1 MPNAR
6 WGLKLYQSFT
16 DKTPP
21 RRLADSIPVEKMLT
35 EEGYGLILSALVNY
49 YRPYLDIQGPSSV
62 DKFFYAGDRQ
72 KGESF
77 TTFVANK
84 ELALQELEM
93 QLGETLNT
101 KVTGRVLLRQVHG
114 DQDGWDYEE
123 DGYPYDEGDGESEEL
138 LPDEELEEDMMV
150 FEDKE
155 YDELEATWI
164 QAYHTAYKDVR
175 RDLQARRKERGF
187 VKHRKGYGK
196 SKHDKG
202 SRGKHGKYG
211 KGGKKRVMKGSDQEL
226 QSRTRCYNCDE
237 LGHFARECPLLK
249 GGDAGGKGDRAKDKK
264 VSFIVSSGANQST
277 AFMMRRR
284 CQDFQA
290 LVDTAAEDAV
300 CGSEAFARMEASLQN
315 WNLKPRVVKSA
326 RHLPCAGIG
335 GEAEICK
342 VVDVPTN
349 VAGVNG
355 IIRFTIIQDSEAFQ
369 TPPLLPVSYLEAV
382 RAIVNFD
389 TGRYHLPDGRSDYMV
404 RLPTGHRAINILN
417 FDTCAWQLPDNLR
430 DKDNRVKCVAVLPGW
445 RRHLP
450 LPDGCHLGEDVDLI
464 PDRYINV
471 VYRDGHVMRVKVYFQ
486 ERRPVPDTPF
496 QATSGH
502 EMACLESDGEQ
513 EKVKKMGVAKRWW
526 TNYLAKRAHQNDENE
541 EHSKNKNQR
550 SKVRKPKDPDREI
563 PQGIGKPLPRSQ
575 AQKHWALEVKE
586 CQHPAEHLRCRAN
599 RHGSWWTCLLCGA
612 RWERLETPASAS
624 SSKAPEAP
632 QAKKLLLE
640 KGVEYPQF
648 LPAPRSRPE
657 QGDLEVIVNRMGK
670 PVVSTHKK
678 HDNCQKDNSDLK
690 TAGPIKEPMHAGIQV
705 KQEKNDEDKKVR
717 RPSGLRTVR
726 RSKTPNRDNKPEP
739 ELYELS
745 SHSSEWEDE
754 AQKLYAKIS
763 RLGYALTTV
772 MIYLSTTSRTME
784 SIPDYLIGNM
794 VQVYGWKSKEGLWD
808 TISIYP
814 GTNEH
819 YQHVDEW
826 CYVFR
831 QPEHMHSWVTDQD
844 GEVIKLDRKEQHYL
858 ANYISQNTKVDVM
871 EVYSPPRL
879 AKRASRLGLRP
890 GASLDLVTGWD
901 FNRADHRQASL
912 DLIRRLRPALVVLS
926 PPCTVFSQLRALTNY
941 KRNPRDVRREEAE
954 GRAHVEHAVRI
965 AWIQISGGRGFL
977 FEHPLRAKSWTTTSL
992 EELKEYPEVKAVTL
1006 DMCRFGLQT
1015 PDSSRTRM
1023 MPAKKPT
1030 LIITNIPEIA
1040 SALNRRCQGHHEEHQ
1055 LLVGDRR
1062 ANNAAVYP
1070 QPFVDEILKALRKHI
1085 RASHFPVV
1093 ELKDRWEV
1101 RHNQLICRHFQPR
1114 QQLCTLEEC
1123 EEFDFPVEKFTGK
1136 RTTTK
1141 TYEDGSTKQ
1150 SVDDWRFHTST
1161 TTSSAAQRWTGT
1173 TAFDL
1178 IIEVM
1183 LPADYQ
1189 NRATWISAA
1198 AAHPIQEYVTAE
1210 GAKQEILAWVKK
1222 YFKCPLCERR
1232 KKPGSQR
1239 PGHLARAMGFNEC
1252 IGIDLF
1258 FIKDRVFLNVVCLGT
1273 SLQIV
1278 EMINDKT
1285 SEQVTAA
1292 LLRTWFA
1299 HYGAPRMLICDQG
1312 GEFVGSKF
1320 ADTLTDLGVIV
1331 HYTDVASPW
1340 QNGRVERF
1348 GGSFKSTLETVIH
1361 ELTIQTEEELQIA
1374 VASTQTSSSY
1384 LDREL
1389 HLDQEDTMARA
1400 REIRDAAAKAWMRSQ
1415 DNNAVRRADKANTRM
1430 TDLKDFKPNDTV
1442 YVWRENNN
1450 FRGWSGPGVVV
1461 AISENNRSL
1470 WVSLRGYLLK
1480 VSKEHLRHA
1489 TSEESLGVELI
1500 KVLSA
1505 EMLEGLESGN
1515 IRHYRDLE
1523 DIADLFGGNDGGND
1537 DQQSNMEVDQPMP
1550 YPFSNVESQPWPTA
1564 RSNTT
1569 LFEVYDQET
1578 EVQDGARW
1586 CEDRIRGTWYMKAR
1600 SSQAFK
1606 LEDSVCLFSN
1616 KDKRFYLT
1624 KAKESPGQVEFSKLQ
1639 GNEKQVFR
1647 QARAKEFKS
1656 LVDSG
1661 AITVLSVEESI
1672 AFAQAHP
1679 EHVLT
1684 SRFVDRWKPTE
1695 DFAVLPED
1703 FNAADAGSGQTTSVA
1718 PKSRW
1723 CVVGWKDPMVHQIER
1738 SAPTPMTSSM
1748 YLFMALTAGRQW
1760 RTFLEVLVKELG
1772 YRVNAYDRCV
1782 LTLDN
1787 ESGIPGHPT
1796 EGIIVVEVDDILES
1810 GNERH
1815 RNKMA
1820 WLEKKLRFGKI
1831 INLREH
1837 PEGTGYAGRR
1847 IMQGPDGSFQ
1857 YTMADYIKNRLKY
1870 VRVERKYL
1878 KKDASTTSL
1887 KEDEINQLRGVV
1899 AAINWI
1905 AREGRPDVSAAASIL
1920 SGCFEK
1926 PLMQHVLETNQVVD
1940 HLKNHHVV
1948 LKVHHIPEE
1957 QVRHLVISD
1966 ASYDPTGKVKPQ
1978 HGWIQAITTPQ
1989 LNRGEV
1995 APVSLMS
2002 WKSRRLRRKAGNT
2015 LLCESIALS
2024 TALGAMEK
2032 QVAVWRSFCKSKYD
2046 PRETAVEVSE
2056 EVQMGLRGP
2065 GTVIASESVTF
2076 TDPLTVAVADA
2087 KSLYDAS
2094 ASEQAQGD
2102 DDRSALEIGI
2112 IQESI
2117 AIVAEGNKEALRNY
2131 LLTEPV
2137 DDMWQTTLD
2146 MEEWRSASEQKRMDK
2161 DFRKLMPGKEFAGVL
2176 RQRPELKTFV
2186 QQVMGQEMQ
2195 RRVAPLGQSQLERV
2209 GASRIPAAKQRGR
2222 VSRRG
2227 RIGSAQGLEKAVSLK
2242 IGNRIKDQIG
2252 SKMISAVNLTLRL
2265 ESFPGPADY
2274 VPPPGSPVQKQSQR
2288 VRRAGVPQALRE
2300 VELNHREHMDKAHK
2314 VDKSAA
2320 DQIPRPALAV
2330 CLTEEILKAPSG
2342 FLCYYGAYRDLCTSP
2357 RRLADSIPVEK
2368 MLTEEG
2374 YGLILSAL
2382 VNYYRPYLDIQGP
2395 GKLAFA
2401 TQFSADQDVWEYEE
2415 EYAYEEGGEESEEV
2429 MPDEELEDDMMLF
2442 EDKEYDEVEA
2452 TWIQAYH
2459 TAYKDVRRDLQ
2470 ARRKE
2475 RGFVKHRK
2483 GYGKSKH
2490 DKGSRGKHGKQGK
2503 YGEAEICKV
2512 VDVPTNVAGVNG
2524 IIRFTVIQDSEA
2536 FQTPPLLPVSYT
2548 WRILMHYLPSTIPN
2562 IQVWLRDKNNRV
2574 ERVAVLPGWRR
2585 HLPTP
2590 AECQLDAEN
2599 EEHVKT
2605 KNKRNANI
2613 QRNTY
2618 GAEPIVTARGGHAC
2632 CLGTPAS
2639 ASSSKAPEAP
2649 QAQKLMVKKGVEYPQ
2664 FLPAPSS
2671 RPEQGDLEVTI
2682 NRIGKPEVATHKK
2695 HNKHETSTGD
2705 NLNQKDAADLK
2716 TSGPIKDPKHAD
2728 TQVGKEK
2735 VDEDKKTRSNTTLF
2749 EVYDQNMETQDFKSL
2764 TDSGAITVLS
2774 IEESLAFTQAHPE
2787 HVLTSRFVDRWKP
2800 TEDFAVLPE
2809 DFNAADVGSGQTT
2822 SAAPKSRWCVVG
2834 WKDPMVH
2841 QIERSAPTPM
2851 TSSMYLFMA
2860 LTAGRQWSAFVKDA
2874 KTAFLQSKPT
2884 TRKQKL
2890 AVKQPSDEALP
2901 GLDPRQLLLLN
2912 TEMYGLVSGRAWWRR
2927 TFLEVL
2933 VKELG
2938 YRVNAYDRCVLTLDN
2953 ESGIP
2958 GHPPEGIIVV
2968 EVDDILESGNERRR
2982 KKMAWLEKKLKFGKI
2997 INLQEHPE
3005 GTGYAGRRIMQGPDG
3020 SFQYTMADYIKN
3032 RLKYVRV
3039 ERKYLKKDAS
3049 TTCLKEDEIQP
3060 LRGVV
3065 AAINWIAREGRPH
3078 VSAAASILSGCFEKP
3093 VMQHVLETNQVVDHL
3108 RNHHVVLKVH
3118 HIPEEQV
3125 RHLVISDASY
3135 DPTGKVKPQH
3145 GWIQAL
3151 TTPQL
3156 NRGEVAPVSL
3166 MSWKSRRLRRKA
3178 GNALLCESIAL
3189 STALGA
3195 MEKQVAVWRSF
3206 CKSKY
3211 DPRFTDPLTIAVA
3224 DAKSLYDASAS
3235 EQAQGDDDRS
3245 ALEIGIIQESIAK
3258 LSGRMRWIPH
3268 NFNPADALTKL
3279 KAHMEPMMKLL
3290 KSNSLVIEEEDEVL
3304 NRGRQG
3310 ENRLKSRA

>member
-1 MPNAR
+1 MTAPSSGREAFQQVAGLERLHWLRRRPGAARPLSLESGQPVPETGQWKLRHDVDQLRYLARLPRRQQVSPYAPLAAPEFASSLADASLQLLNELGSGEERAKEALEGPLAAPGTWELEAHREVELMLREHKELMLKVVNSAADQHLQLGVAFCLQEESHKGCIFLLDMDLILRQSNLGAMQNGAMQNIGCAGSSSLGCMQNFGCADLRTWLKLLSHWELETTLPKAR

-49 YRPYLDIQGPSSV
+49 YRPHLDIQGPSSV
-62 DKFFYAGDRQ
+62 DRFFYAGDRQ

-101 KVTGRVLLRQVHG
+101 KVTGRVLLRQAHLTDFQRELISLKVYG

-123 DGYPYDEGDGESEEL
+123 DGHPYDEGDGESEEL

-187 VKHRKGYGK
+187 VRHRKGYGK

-202 SRGKHGKYG
+202 SRGKHGKHGKYG

-249 GGDAGGKGDRAKDKK
+249 GGDAGGKGDRAMDKK

-277 AFMMRRR
+277 AFMMRRRRISIFAGVR

-315 WNLKPRVVKSA
+315 WNLRPRVVKSA

-417 FDTCAWQLPDNLR
+417 FNTCAWQLPDNLR
-430 DKDNRVKCVAVLPGW
+430 DKDNRVERIAVLPGW

-450 LPDGCHLGEDVDLI
+450 TPDECHLGEDVDLL

-471 VYRDGHVMRVKVYFQ
+471 VYRDGHVMRVKDVWNVPQAQRALPQEWHGQVYFQ
-486 ERRPVPDTPF
+486 ERRPMPDDPF
-496 QATSGH
+496 QAASAHEDSSSNGHSVKQSRSALMHRRRPNVTSMSMKTTRVVSRVMRFSPSRLRMRPLQLRPLSVRLKFACLGHCDNHGGIVHVAVAATCSSGH
-502 EMACLESDGEQ
+502 GVPQFVSPFFGHFSKAMDLRRKIDQMACLESDGEQ
-513 EKVKKMGVAKRWW
+513 EKVKKMGVAKCVHVWRRLVLALS
-526 TNYLAKRAHQNDENE
+526 TMLVTARQQAVVDYLAKRAHHNDENE

-550 SKVRKPKDPDREI
+550 SQVRKPKDPDREI

-648 LPAPRSRPE
+648 LPAPRSRPD

-670 PVVSTHKK
+670 PEVSTHKK

-690 TAGPIKEPMHAGIQV
+690 TAGPIKEHMHAGIQV
-705 KQEKNDEDKKVR
+705 KKEKDDEDKKVR
-717 RPSGLRTVR
+717 RPSGLRTAR
-726 RSKTPNRDNKPEP
+726 RSKTPSRDNKPEP

-772 MIYLSTTSRTME
+772 MIYLSNTSRTME

-794 VQVYGWKSKEGLWD
+794 VQVYGWQSKEGLWD

-814 GTNEH
+814 EPNEH

-826 CYVFR
+826 CYVFH

-901 FNRADHRQASL
+901 FNRADRRQASL

-941 KRNPRDVRREEAE
+941 RDVRREEAE

-992 EELKEYPEVKAVTL
+992 EELKEHPEVKAVTL

-1101 RHNQLICRHFQPR
+1101 RRNQLICRHVQPR

-1178 IIEVM
+1178 INEVM

-1210 GAKQEILAWVKK
+1210 GAFQSEWCAMYPTRKLFDRAVPNYAREFYQKNSDEETKKETINYIQSCAKQEILAWVKK

-1374 VASTQTSSSY
+1374 VASTQVARNRYYDRSGFSPYQRVFGYSPRLPAALLSDDY

-1389 HLDQEDTMARA
+1389 HLDQEDTMARS

-1415 DNNAVRRADKANTRM
+1415 DNNAVRRADRANTRM

-1505 EMLEGLESGN
+1505 EMSEGLESGN

-1523 DIADLFGGNDGGND
+1523 EEATAFAREQDQQEEVQDIADLFGGNDGGND
-1537 DQQSNMEVDQPMP
+1537 DQQSNMEV
-1550 YPFSNVESQPWPTA
+1550 
-1564 RSNTT
+1564 
-1569 LFEVYDQET
+1569 YDQET
-1578 EVQDGARW
+1578 EVQDG
-1586 CEDRIRGTWYMKAR
+1586 AR

-1672 AFAQAHP
+1672 AFTQAHP

-1738 SAPTPMTSSM
+1738 SAPTPM
-1748 YLFMALTAGRQW
+1748 
-1760 RTFLEVLVKELG
+1760 
-1772 YRVNAYDRCV
+1772 CV

-1815 RNKMA
+1815 RNK
-1820 WLEKKLRFGKI
+1820 
-1831 INLREH
+1831 
-1837 PEGTGYAGRR
+1837 
-1847 IMQGPDGSFQ
+1847 
-1857 YTMADYIKNRLKY
+1857 LKY

-2117 AIVAEGNKEALRNY
+2117 A
-2131 LLTEPV
+2131 
-2137 DDMWQTTLD
+2137 
-2146 MEEWRSASEQKRMDK
+2146 
-2161 DFRKLMPGKEFAGVL
+2161 
-2176 RQRPELKTFV
+2176 
-2186 QQVMGQEMQ
+2186 
-2195 RRVAPLGQSQLERV
+2195 
-2209 GASRIPAAKQRGR
+2209 
-2222 VSRRG
+2222 
-2227 RIGSAQGLEKAVSLK
+2227 
-2242 IGNRIKDQIG
+2242 
-2252 SKMISAVNLTLRL
+2252 
-2265 ESFPGPADY
+2265 
-2274 VPPPGSPVQKQSQR
+2274 
-2288 VRRAGVPQALRE
+2288 
-2300 VELNHREHMDKAHK
+2300 
-2314 VDKSAA
+2314 
-2320 DQIPRPALAV
+2320 
-2330 CLTEEILKAPSG
+2330 
-2342 FLCYYGAYRDLCTSP
+2342 
-2357 RRLADSIPVEK
+2357 
-2368 MLTEEG
+2368 
-2374 YGLILSAL
+2374 
-2382 VNYYRPYLDIQGP
+2382 
-2395 GKLAFA
+2395 
-2401 TQFSADQDVWEYEE
+2401 
-2415 EYAYEEGGEESEEV
+2415 
-2429 MPDEELEDDMMLF
+2429 
-2442 EDKEYDEVEA
+2442 
-2452 TWIQAYH
+2452 
-2459 TAYKDVRRDLQ
+2459 
-2470 ARRKE
+2470 
-2475 RGFVKHRK
+2475 
-2483 GYGKSKH
+2483 
-2490 DKGSRGKHGKQGK
+2490 
-2503 YGEAEICKV
+2503 
-2512 VDVPTNVAGVNG
+2512 
-2524 IIRFTVIQDSEA
+2524 
-2536 FQTPPLLPVSYT
+2536 
-2548 WRILMHYLPSTIPN
+2548 
-2562 IQVWLRDKNNRV
+2562 
-2574 ERVAVLPGWRR
+2574 
-2585 HLPTP
+2585 
-2590 AECQLDAEN
+2590 
-2599 EEHVKT
+2599 
-2605 KNKRNANI
+2605 
-2613 QRNTY
+2613 
-2618 GAEPIVTARGGHAC
+2618 
-2632 CLGTPAS
+2632 
-2639 ASSSKAPEAP
+2639 
-2649 QAQKLMVKKGVEYPQ
+2649 
-2664 FLPAPSS
+2664 
-2671 RPEQGDLEVTI
+2671 
-2682 NRIGKPEVATHKK
+2682 
-2695 HNKHETSTGD
+2695 
-2705 NLNQKDAADLK
+2705 
-2716 TSGPIKDPKHAD
+2716 
-2728 TQVGKEK
+2728 
-2735 VDEDKKTRSNTTLF
+2735 
-2749 EVYDQNMETQDFKSL
+2749 
-2764 TDSGAITVLS
+2764 
-2774 IEESLAFTQAHPE
+2774 
-2787 HVLTSRFVDRWKP
+2787 
-2800 TEDFAVLPE
+2800 
-2809 DFNAADVGSGQTT
+2809 
-2822 SAAPKSRWCVVG
+2822 
-2834 WKDPMVH
+2834 
-2841 QIERSAPTPM
+2841 
-2851 TSSMYLFMA
+2851 
-2860 LTAGRQWSAFVKDA
+2860 
-2874 KTAFLQSKPT
+2874 
-2884 TRKQKL
+2884 
-2890 AVKQPSDEALP
+2890 
-2901 GLDPRQLLLLN
+2901 
-2912 TEMYGLVSGRAWWRR
+2912 
-2927 TFLEVL
+2927 
-2933 VKELG
+2933 
-2938 YRVNAYDRCVLTLDN
+2938 
-2953 ESGIP
+2953 
-2958 GHPPEGIIVV
+2958 
-2968 EVDDILESGNERRR
+2968 
-2982 KKMAWLEKKLKFGKI
+2982 
-2997 INLQEHPE
+2997 
-3005 GTGYAGRRIMQGPDG
+3005 
-3020 SFQYTMADYIKN
+3020 
-3032 RLKYVRV
+3032 
-3039 ERKYLKKDAS
+3039 
-3049 TTCLKEDEIQP
+3049 
-3060 LRGVV
+3060 
-3065 AAINWIAREGRPH
+3065 
-3078 VSAAASILSGCFEKP
+3078 
-3093 VMQHVLETNQVVDHL
+3093 
-3108 RNHHVVLKVH
+3108 
-3118 HIPEEQV
+3118 
-3125 RHLVISDASY
+3125 
-3135 DPTGKVKPQH
+3135 
-3145 GWIQAL
+3145 
-3151 TTPQL
+3151 
-3156 NRGEVAPVSL
+3156 
-3166 MSWKSRRLRRKA
+3166 
-3178 GNALLCESIAL
+3178 
-3189 STALGA
+3189 
-3195 MEKQVAVWRSF
+3195 
-3206 CKSKY
+3206 
-3211 DPRFTDPLTIAVA
+3211 
-3224 DAKSLYDASAS
+3224 
-3235 EQAQGDDDRS
+3235 
-3245 ALEIGIIQESIAK
+3245 K
-3258 LSGRMRWIPH
+3258 LSGRMRWVPH

-3290 KSNSLVIEEEDEVL
+3290 KSNCFVIEEEATVL

-3310 ENRLKSRA
+3310 ENRLKQRV

>member
-1 MPNAR
+1 MRTWLKLLSHWELETTLPKAR

-101 KVTGRVLLRQVHG
+101 KVTGRVLLRQAHLTDFQRELISLKDQSQFLTFQQVADLLRPLDRPEMIAKAAGQDVGQSNTGPGKLAFAAQVYG

-187 VKHRKGYGK
+187 VRHRKGYGK

-202 SRGKHGKYG
+202 SRGKHGKHGKYG
-211 KGGKKRVMKGSDQEL
+211 KGGKKRVMKGSDQVV
-226 QSRTRCYNCDE
+226 
-237 LGHFARECPLLK
+237 APV
-249 GGDAGGKGDRAKDKK
+249 AKETTDLEKQIRQIP
-264 VSFIVSSGANQST
+264 S
-277 AFMMRRR
+277 
-284 CQDFQA
+284 
-290 LVDTAAEDAV
+290 
-300 CGSEAFARMEASLQN
+300 
-315 WNLKPRVVKSA
+315 NLFEIMDLW
-326 RHLPCAGIG
+326 HLPCAGIG

-389 TGRYHLPDGRSDYMV
+389 TGHLMVKILMHYLTGPNVDPMDGMYPD
-404 RLPTGHRAINILN
+404 
-417 FDTCAWQLPDNLR
+417 PDRQRGPEIMQNNQNNHKVW

-450 LPDGCHLGEDVDLI
+450 MPDGCHLGEDVDLL

-471 VYRDGHVMRVKVYFQ
+471 VYRDGHVMRVKDVWNVL
-486 ERRPVPDTPF
+486 RMRPLQLRLLSVRLKFACLGHCDNHGGIVHVAVA
-496 QATSGH
+496 ATCSSGH
-502 EMACLESDGEQ
+502 GVPQFVSPFFGHFSKAMDLRRKIDQMACLESDGEQ
-513 EKVKKMGVAKRWW
+513 EKVKKMGVAKCVHIWRRLVLALS
-526 TNYLAKRAHQNDENE
+526 TMLITARQQAVVDYLAKRAHQNDENE

-550 SKVRKPKDPDREI
+550 SQVRKPKDPDREI

-624 SSKAPEAP
+624 SSKALEAP
-632 QAKKLLLE
+632 QAKKLILE

-754 AQKLYAKIS
+754 DMTVAQKLYAKIS

-772 MIYLSTTSRTME
+772 MIYLLTTSRTME

-794 VQVYGWKSKEGLWD
+794 VQVYGWQSKEGLWD

-814 GTNEH
+814 ETNEH

-826 CYVFR
+826 CYVFH

-1189 NRATWISAA
+1189 NYAREFYQRNSDEETKKETINY
-1198 AAHPIQEYVTAE
+1198 IQSC
-1210 GAKQEILAWVKK
+1210 AKQEILAWVKK

-1374 VASTQTSSSY
+1374 VASTQVARNRYYDRSGFSPYQRVFGYSPRLPAALLSDDY

-1415 DNNAVRRADKANTRM
+1415 DNNAVRRADKANTRT

-1523 DIADLFGGNDGGND
+1523 EEATAFARDIADLFGGNDGGND

-1586 CEDRIRGTWYMKAR
+1586 CEDRIRGTWFMKAR

-1661 AITVLSVEESI
+1661 AITVLSVE
-1672 AFAQAHP
+1672 
-1679 EHVLT
+1679 
-1684 SRFVDRWKPTE
+1684 RFVDRWKPTE

-1703 FNAADAGSGQTTSVA
+1703 FNAAD
-1718 PKSRW
+1718 
-1723 CVVGWKDPMVHQIER
+1723 
-1738 SAPTPMTSSM
+1738 
-1748 YLFMALTAGRQW
+1748 
-1760 RTFLEVLVKELG
+1760 VLVKELG

-1995 APVSLMS
+1995 APVGLMS

-2117 AIVAEGNKEALRNY
+2117 A
-2131 LLTEPV
+2131 
-2137 DDMWQTTLD
+2137 
-2146 MEEWRSASEQKRMDK
+2146 
-2161 DFRKLMPGKEFAGVL
+2161 
-2176 RQRPELKTFV
+2176 
-2186 QQVMGQEMQ
+2186 
-2195 RRVAPLGQSQLERV
+2195 
-2209 GASRIPAAKQRGR
+2209 
-2222 VSRRG
+2222 
-2227 RIGSAQGLEKAVSLK
+2227 
-2242 IGNRIKDQIG
+2242 
-2252 SKMISAVNLTLRL
+2252 
-2265 ESFPGPADY
+2265 
-2274 VPPPGSPVQKQSQR
+2274 
-2288 VRRAGVPQALRE
+2288 
-2300 VELNHREHMDKAHK
+2300 
-2314 VDKSAA
+2314 
-2320 DQIPRPALAV
+2320 
-2330 CLTEEILKAPSG
+2330 
-2342 FLCYYGAYRDLCTSP
+2342 
-2357 RRLADSIPVEK
+2357 
-2368 MLTEEG
+2368 
-2374 YGLILSAL
+2374 
-2382 VNYYRPYLDIQGP
+2382 
-2395 GKLAFA
+2395 
-2401 TQFSADQDVWEYEE
+2401 
-2415 EYAYEEGGEESEEV
+2415 
-2429 MPDEELEDDMMLF
+2429 
-2442 EDKEYDEVEA
+2442 
-2452 TWIQAYH
+2452 
-2459 TAYKDVRRDLQ
+2459 
-2470 ARRKE
+2470 
-2475 RGFVKHRK
+2475 
-2483 GYGKSKH
+2483 
-2490 DKGSRGKHGKQGK
+2490 
-2503 YGEAEICKV
+2503 
-2512 VDVPTNVAGVNG
+2512 
-2524 IIRFTVIQDSEA
+2524 
-2536 FQTPPLLPVSYT
+2536 
-2548 WRILMHYLPSTIPN
+2548 
-2562 IQVWLRDKNNRV
+2562 
-2574 ERVAVLPGWRR
+2574 
-2585 HLPTP
+2585 
-2590 AECQLDAEN
+2590 
-2599 EEHVKT
+2599 
-2605 KNKRNANI
+2605 
-2613 QRNTY
+2613 
-2618 GAEPIVTARGGHAC
+2618 
-2632 CLGTPAS
+2632 
-2639 ASSSKAPEAP
+2639 
-2649 QAQKLMVKKGVEYPQ
+2649 
-2664 FLPAPSS
+2664 
-2671 RPEQGDLEVTI
+2671 
-2682 NRIGKPEVATHKK
+2682 
-2695 HNKHETSTGD
+2695 
-2705 NLNQKDAADLK
+2705 
-2716 TSGPIKDPKHAD
+2716 
-2728 TQVGKEK
+2728 
-2735 VDEDKKTRSNTTLF
+2735 
-2749 EVYDQNMETQDFKSL
+2749 
-2764 TDSGAITVLS
+2764 
-2774 IEESLAFTQAHPE
+2774 
-2787 HVLTSRFVDRWKP
+2787 
-2800 TEDFAVLPE
+2800 
-2809 DFNAADVGSGQTT
+2809 
-2822 SAAPKSRWCVVG
+2822 
-2834 WKDPMVH
+2834 
-2841 QIERSAPTPM
+2841 
-2851 TSSMYLFMA
+2851 
-2860 LTAGRQWSAFVKDA
+2860 
-2874 KTAFLQSKPT
+2874 
-2884 TRKQKL
+2884 
-2890 AVKQPSDEALP
+2890 
-2901 GLDPRQLLLLN
+2901 
-2912 TEMYGLVSGRAWWRR
+2912 
-2927 TFLEVL
+2927 
-2933 VKELG
+2933 
-2938 YRVNAYDRCVLTLDN
+2938 
-2953 ESGIP
+2953 
-2958 GHPPEGIIVV
+2958 
-2968 EVDDILESGNERRR
+2968 
-2982 KKMAWLEKKLKFGKI
+2982 
-2997 INLQEHPE
+2997 
-3005 GTGYAGRRIMQGPDG
+3005 
-3020 SFQYTMADYIKN
+3020 
-3032 RLKYVRV
+3032 
-3039 ERKYLKKDAS
+3039 
-3049 TTCLKEDEIQP
+3049 
-3060 LRGVV
+3060 
-3065 AAINWIAREGRPH
+3065 
-3078 VSAAASILSGCFEKP
+3078 
-3093 VMQHVLETNQVVDHL
+3093 
-3108 RNHHVVLKVH
+3108 
-3118 HIPEEQV
+3118 
-3125 RHLVISDASY
+3125 
-3135 DPTGKVKPQH
+3135 
-3145 GWIQAL
+3145 
-3151 TTPQL
+3151 
-3156 NRGEVAPVSL
+3156 
-3166 MSWKSRRLRRKA
+3166 
-3178 GNALLCESIAL
+3178 
-3189 STALGA
+3189 
-3195 MEKQVAVWRSF
+3195 
-3206 CKSKY
+3206 
-3211 DPRFTDPLTIAVA
+3211 
-3224 DAKSLYDASAS
+3224 
-3235 EQAQGDDDRS
+3235 
-3245 ALEIGIIQESIAK
+3245 K
-3258 LSGRMRWIPH
+3258 LSGRMRWVPH

-3290 KSNSLVIEEEDEVL
+3290 KSNCFVIEEEAAVL

-3310 ENRLKSRA
+3310 ENRLKQRV

>member
-1 MPNAR
+1 TWLKLLSHWELETTLPKAR

-49 YRPYLDIQGPSSV
+49 YRPHLDIQGPSSV
-62 DKFFYAGDRQ
+62 DRFFYAGDRQ

-101 KVTGRVLLRQVHG
+101 KVTGRVLLRQAHLTDFQRVYG

-123 DGYPYDEGDGESEEL
+123 DGHPYDEGDGESEEL

-187 VKHRKGYGK
+187 VRHRKGYGK

-202 SRGKHGKYG
+202 SRGKHGKHGKYG

-249 GGDAGGKGDRAKDKK
+249 GGDAGGKGDRAMDKK

-277 AFMMRRR
+277 AFMMRRRRISIFAGVR

-315 WNLKPRVVKSA
+315 WNLRPRVVKSA

-355 IIRFTIIQDSEAFQ
+355 IIRFTLVGIIFLMDDRTTWSGH
-369 TPPLLPVSYLEAV
+369 LMVKILMHYL
-382 RAIVNFD
+382 
-389 TGRYHLPDGRSDYMV
+389 TGPNVDPMDGMYPD
-404 RLPTGHRAINILN
+404 
-417 FDTCAWQLPDNLR
+417 PDRQRGPEIMQNNQNNHKVW

-450 LPDGCHLGEDVDLI
+450 MPDGCHLGEDVDLL

-471 VYRDGHVMRVKVYFQ
+471 VYRDGHVMRVKDVWNVL
-486 ERRPVPDTPF
+486 RMRPLQLRLLSVRLKFACLGHCDNHGGIVHVAVA
-496 QATSGH
+496 ATCSSGH
-502 EMACLESDGEQ
+502 GVPQFVSPFFGHFSKAMDLRRKIDQMACLESDGEQ
-513 EKVKKMGVAKRWW
+513 EKVKKMGVAKCVHIWRRLVLALS
-526 TNYLAKRAHQNDENE
+526 TMLVTARQQAVVDYLAKRAHQNDENE

-550 SKVRKPKDPDREI
+550 SQVRKPKDPDREI

-575 AQKHWALEVKE
+575 AQKHWALEVK
-586 CQHPAEHLRCRAN
+586 
-599 RHGSWWTCLLCGA
+599 
-612 RWERLETPASAS
+612 
-624 SSKAPEAP
+624 APEAP

-648 LPAPRSRPE
+648 LP
-657 QGDLEVIVNRMGK
+657 V
-670 PVVSTHKK
+670 KK
-678 HDNCQKDNSDLK
+678 EKD
-690 TAGPIKEPMHAGIQV
+690 
-705 KQEKNDEDKKVR
+705 DEDKKVR
-717 RPSGLRTVR
+717 RPSGLRTAR
-726 RSKTPNRDNKPEP
+726 RSKTPSRDNKPEP

-754 AQKLYAKIS
+754 DMAVAQKLYAKIS

-772 MIYLSTTSRTME
+772 MIYLSNTSRTME

-794 VQVYGWKSKEGLWD
+794 VQVYGWQSKEGLWD

-814 GTNEH
+814 EPNEH
-819 YQHVDEW
+819 YQHV
-826 CYVFR
+826 
-831 QPEHMHSWVTDQD
+831 D

-901 FNRADHRQASL
+901 FNRADRRQASL

-941 KRNPRDVRREEAE
+941 RDVRREEAE

-992 EELKEYPEVKAVTL
+992 EELKEHPEVKAVTL

-1101 RHNQLICRHFQPR
+1101 RRNQLICRHVQPR

-1178 IIEVM
+1178 INEVM

-1210 GAKQEILAWVKK
+1210 GAFQSEWCAMYPTRKLFDRAVPNYAREFYQKNSDEETKKETINYIQSCAKQEILAWVKK

-1374 VASTQTSSSY
+1374 VASTQVARNRYYDRSGFSPYQRVFGYSPRLPAALLSDDY

-1389 HLDQEDTMARA
+1389 HLDQEDTMARS

-1415 DNNAVRRADKANTRM
+1415 DNNAVRRADRANTRM

-1505 EMLEGLESGN
+1505 EMSEGLESGN
-1515 IRHYRDLE
+1515 IRHYRDLEEEATAFAREQDQQEEVQVQVRPRGQRLPPVREEVDE

-1537 DQQSNMEVDQPMP
+1537 DQQSNM
-1550 YPFSNVESQPWPTA
+1550 
-1564 RSNTT
+1564 
-1569 LFEVYDQET
+1569 EVYDQET

-1672 AFAQAHP
+1672 AFTQAHP

-1703 FNAADAGSGQTTSVA
+1703 FNAAD
-1718 PKSRW
+1718 
-1723 CVVGWKDPMVHQIER
+1723 
-1738 SAPTPMTSSM
+1738 
-1748 YLFMALTAGRQW
+1748 
-1760 RTFLEVLVKELG
+1760 VLVKELG
-1772 YRVNAYDRCV
+1772 YRVNAYNM
-1782 LTLDN
+1782 T
-1787 ESGIPGHPT
+1787 
-1796 EGIIVVEVDDILES
+1796 GIIVVEVDDILES

-1820 WLEKKLRFGKI
+1820 RLEKKLRFGKV

-2117 AIVAEGNKEALRNY
+2117 A
-2131 LLTEPV
+2131 
-2137 DDMWQTTLD
+2137 
-2146 MEEWRSASEQKRMDK
+2146 
-2161 DFRKLMPGKEFAGVL
+2161 
-2176 RQRPELKTFV
+2176 
-2186 QQVMGQEMQ
+2186 
-2195 RRVAPLGQSQLERV
+2195 
-2209 GASRIPAAKQRGR
+2209 
-2222 VSRRG
+2222 
-2227 RIGSAQGLEKAVSLK
+2227 
-2242 IGNRIKDQIG
+2242 
-2252 SKMISAVNLTLRL
+2252 
-2265 ESFPGPADY
+2265 
-2274 VPPPGSPVQKQSQR
+2274 
-2288 VRRAGVPQALRE
+2288 
-2300 VELNHREHMDKAHK
+2300 
-2314 VDKSAA
+2314 
-2320 DQIPRPALAV
+2320 
-2330 CLTEEILKAPSG
+2330 
-2342 FLCYYGAYRDLCTSP
+2342 
-2357 RRLADSIPVEK
+2357 
-2368 MLTEEG
+2368 
-2374 YGLILSAL
+2374 
-2382 VNYYRPYLDIQGP
+2382 
-2395 GKLAFA
+2395 
-2401 TQFSADQDVWEYEE
+2401 
-2415 EYAYEEGGEESEEV
+2415 
-2429 MPDEELEDDMMLF
+2429 
-2442 EDKEYDEVEA
+2442 
-2452 TWIQAYH
+2452 
-2459 TAYKDVRRDLQ
+2459 
-2470 ARRKE
+2470 
-2475 RGFVKHRK
+2475 
-2483 GYGKSKH
+2483 
-2490 DKGSRGKHGKQGK
+2490 
-2503 YGEAEICKV
+2503 
-2512 VDVPTNVAGVNG
+2512 
-2524 IIRFTVIQDSEA
+2524 
-2536 FQTPPLLPVSYT
+2536 
-2548 WRILMHYLPSTIPN
+2548 
-2562 IQVWLRDKNNRV
+2562 
-2574 ERVAVLPGWRR
+2574 
-2585 HLPTP
+2585 
-2590 AECQLDAEN
+2590 
-2599 EEHVKT
+2599 
-2605 KNKRNANI
+2605 
-2613 QRNTY
+2613 
-2618 GAEPIVTARGGHAC
+2618 
-2632 CLGTPAS
+2632 
-2639 ASSSKAPEAP
+2639 
-2649 QAQKLMVKKGVEYPQ
+2649 
-2664 FLPAPSS
+2664 
-2671 RPEQGDLEVTI
+2671 
-2682 NRIGKPEVATHKK
+2682 
-2695 HNKHETSTGD
+2695 
-2705 NLNQKDAADLK
+2705 
-2716 TSGPIKDPKHAD
+2716 
-2728 TQVGKEK
+2728 
-2735 VDEDKKTRSNTTLF
+2735 
-2749 EVYDQNMETQDFKSL
+2749 
-2764 TDSGAITVLS
+2764 
-2774 IEESLAFTQAHPE
+2774 
-2787 HVLTSRFVDRWKP
+2787 
-2800 TEDFAVLPE
+2800 
-2809 DFNAADVGSGQTT
+2809 
-2822 SAAPKSRWCVVG
+2822 
-2834 WKDPMVH
+2834 
-2841 QIERSAPTPM
+2841 
-2851 TSSMYLFMA
+2851 
-2860 LTAGRQWSAFVKDA
+2860 
-2874 KTAFLQSKPT
+2874 
-2884 TRKQKL
+2884 
-2890 AVKQPSDEALP
+2890 
-2901 GLDPRQLLLLN
+2901 
-2912 TEMYGLVSGRAWWRR
+2912 
-2927 TFLEVL
+2927 
-2933 VKELG
+2933 
-2938 YRVNAYDRCVLTLDN
+2938 
-2953 ESGIP
+2953 
-2958 GHPPEGIIVV
+2958 
-2968 EVDDILESGNERRR
+2968 
-2982 KKMAWLEKKLKFGKI
+2982 
-2997 INLQEHPE
+2997 
-3005 GTGYAGRRIMQGPDG
+3005 
-3020 SFQYTMADYIKN
+3020 
-3032 RLKYVRV
+3032 
-3039 ERKYLKKDAS
+3039 
-3049 TTCLKEDEIQP
+3049 
-3060 LRGVV
+3060 
-3065 AAINWIAREGRPH
+3065 
-3078 VSAAASILSGCFEKP
+3078 
-3093 VMQHVLETNQVVDHL
+3093 
-3108 RNHHVVLKVH
+3108 
-3118 HIPEEQV
+3118 
-3125 RHLVISDASY
+3125 
-3135 DPTGKVKPQH
+3135 
-3145 GWIQAL
+3145 
-3151 TTPQL
+3151 
-3156 NRGEVAPVSL
+3156 
-3166 MSWKSRRLRRKA
+3166 
-3178 GNALLCESIAL
+3178 
-3189 STALGA
+3189 
-3195 MEKQVAVWRSF
+3195 
-3206 CKSKY
+3206 
-3211 DPRFTDPLTIAVA
+3211 
-3224 DAKSLYDASAS
+3224 
-3235 EQAQGDDDRS
+3235 
-3245 ALEIGIIQESIAK
+3245 K
-3258 LSGRMRWIPH
+3258 LSGRMRWVPH

-3290 KSNSLVIEEEDEVL
+3290 KSNCFVIEEEATVL

-3310 ENRLKSRA
+3310 ENRLKQRV